1 MAPAVTVGVLMGSD
15 SDLPTMAETVK
26 ILEGYGVATEV
37 RVLSAHR
44 TPEEATR
51 YAREAEGRGLKVL
64 IAGAG
69 GAAHLAGALAAHST
83 LPVIGVPLES
93 SPLSGFDAL
102 LATVQMPPGIPV
114 ATVGVGAMGARM
126 HALRG
131 AGCDAIV
138 MLGKVPRQDTR
149 TLDLDAGGLAMVPAL
164 LSAAPLG
171 DDALLRAVMAE
182 HERAGFRVVGVDEV
196 MGDLLARAAG
206 TALPA

>member
-1 MAPAVTVGVLMGSD
+1 VAAAATVGVLMGSD

-44 TPEEATR
+44 TPDEASR

-93 SPLSGFDAL
+93 SPLLGFDAL
-102 LATVQMPPGIPV
+102 LSTVQMPPGVPV
-114 ATVGVGAMGARM
+114 ATVGVGAMGARNAG
-126 HALRG
+126 HLAVAILALGDEALRR
-131 AGCDAIV
+131 ALKARRQEMAADV
-138 MLGKVPRQDTR
+138 LGRDK
-149 TLDLDAGGLAMVPAL
+149 
-164 LSAAPLG
+164 
-171 DDALLRAVMAE
+171 
-182 HERAGFRVVGVDEV
+182 
-196 MGDLLARAAG
+196 
-206 TALPA
+206 ALPGRLRKLLDE

>member
-1 MAPAVTVGVLMGSD
+1 MVAAATVGVLMGSD

-44 TPEEATR
+44 TPDEASR

-93 SPLSGFDAL
+93 SPLGGFDAL
-102 LATVQMPPGIPV
+102 LSTVQMPPGVPV
-114 ATVGVGAMGARM
+114 ATVGVGAMGARNAG
-126 HALRG
+126 HLAVAILAL
-131 AGCDAIV
+131 A
-138 MLGKVPRQDTR
+138 
-149 TLDLDAGGLAMVPAL
+149 
-164 LSAAPLG
+164 
-171 DDALLRAVMAE
+171 DDALRRALKARRQEMVADVLGRDKALSGRLRKLL
-182 HERAGFRVVGVDEV
+182 DE
-196 MGDLLARAAG
+196 
-206 TALPA
+206 

>member
-1 MAPAVTVGVLMGSD
+1 MATTATVGVLMGSD
-15 SDLPTMAETVK
+15 SDLPTMAETVR

-51 YAREAEGRGLKVL
+51 YAREAEGRGIKVL

-102 LATVQMPPGIPV
+102 LSTVQMPPGIPV
-114 ATVGVGAMGARM
+114 ATVGVGAMGARNAGHLAVAIM
-126 HALRG
+126 ALADEALRG
-131 AGCDAIV
+131 RLKAKRKEMTADV
-138 MLGKVPRQDTR
+138 
-149 TLDLDAGGLAMVPAL
+149 
-164 LSAAPLG
+164 
-171 DDALLRAVMAE
+171 
-182 HERAGFRVVGVDEV
+182 
-196 MGDLLARAAG
+196 LARDA
-206 TALPA
+206 ALPDRLRKLLDK

>member
-1 MAPAVTVGVLMGSD
+1 VTAAATIGVLMGSD

-26 ILEGYGVATEV
+26 ILEGYGIGTEV

-51 YAREAEGRGLKVL
+51 YAREAEGRGIKVL

-102 LATVQMPPGIPV
+102 LSTVQMPPGIPV
-114 ATVGVGAMGARM
+114 ATVGVGAMGARNAA
-126 HALRG
+126 HLAVAILALGDEALRG
-131 AGCDAIV
+131 ALKAKRKEMTADV
-138 MLGKVPRQDTR
+138 
-149 TLDLDAGGLAMVPAL
+149 
-164 LSAAPLG
+164 
-171 DDALLRAVMAE
+171 LR
-182 HERAGFRVVGVDEV
+182 RD
-196 MGDLLARAAG
+196 
-206 TALPA
+206 TALPDRLRKILDKE

>member
-1 MAPAVTVGVLMGSD
+1 MPAAVTVGVLMGSD

-26 ILEGYGVATEV
+26 ILEGYGVAAEV

-51 YAREAEGRGLKVL
+51 FAREAEGRGIRVL

-102 LATVQMPPGIPV
+102 LSTVQMPPGIPV
-114 ATVGVGAMGARM
+114 ATVGVGAMGARNAA
-126 HALRG
+126 HLAVAILALGDEGLRG
-131 AGCDAIV
+131 KLKAR
-138 MLGKVPRQDTR
+138 RQEMTAD
-149 TLDLDAGGLAMVPAL
+149 V
-164 LSAAPLG
+164 
-171 DDALLRAVMAE
+171 
-182 HERAGFRVVGVDEV
+182 
-196 MGDLLARAAG
+196 LARDK
-206 TALPA
+206 ALPDKLRKILEK

>member
-1 MAPAVTVGVLMGSD
+1 M
-15 SDLPTMAETVK
+15 
-26 ILEGYGVATEV
+26 ATEV

-102 LATVQMPPGIPV
+102 LSTVQMPPGVPV
-114 ATVGVGAMGARM
+114 ATVGVGAMGARNAG
-126 HALRG
+126 HLAVAILALADEALRG
-131 AGCDAIV
+131 ALKARRQEMVADV
-138 MLGKVPRQDTR
+138 LGRDK
-149 TLDLDAGGLAMVPAL
+149 
-164 LSAAPLG
+164 
-171 DDALLRAVMAE
+171 
-182 HERAGFRVVGVDEV
+182 
-196 MGDLLARAAG
+196 
-206 TALPA
+206 ALPERLRKLLDKG